1 MFNAQF
7 TIHHAEPAM
16 KQLMIAALT
25 VVLLLVAHPRLHAVT
40 DPPKDSVGI
49 VRDSIVD
56 SVRVVIADPKTP
68 SPKESF
74 KRKKLITSILAFPIP
89 FGFSGMH
96 RIYLGT
102 EPWVPV
108 VYLCTG
114 GGGAGLLP
122 FIDFLLIVTAT
133 EEQFKQYE
141 NNPNVFMFVK

>member
-1 MFNAQF
+1 MMFALLQF
-7 TIHHAEPAM
+7 NLRAADG
-16 KQLMIAALT
+16 IAAHDTLCC
-25 VVLLLVAHPRLHAVT
+25 A
-40 DPPKDSVGI
+40 DSVAF
-49 VRDSIVD
+49 D
-56 SVRVVIADPKTP
+56 SVAAPATAATERAA
-68 SPKESF
+68 PKESF
-74 KRKKLITSILAFPIP
+74 KKKKLITSILAFPIP
-89 FGFSGMH
+89 FGFAGMH

-141 NNPNVFMFVK
+141 NNPNVFMFVR

>member
-1 MFNAQF
+1 MFALLQCNL
-7 TIHHAEPAM
+7 HAADG
-16 KQLMIAALT
+16 IAAHDT
-25 VVLLLVAHPRLHAVT
+25 VCCADSLAF
-40 DPPKDSVGI
+40 DSVA
-49 VRDSIVD
+49 VPAPANAER
-56 SVRVVIADPKTP
+56 T

-74 KRKKLITSILAFPIP
+74 KKKKLITSILAFPIP
-89 FGFSGMH
+89 FGFAGMH